1 MTGLLTAV
9 YLFKCYSFSFWII
22 SSLQIQLE
30 ICANLAK
37 YSLDYKKY
45 IKKWTKLV
53 IMEVLRMCNPSLK
66 WKIPKWHCPQNL
78 FHWSVQTIWFKC
90 KGMWK
95 WALHQ
100 NISLCMHF
108 DWVIKIVCSR
118 ISRNCLKQTPAI
130 KFKKREDNLKI
141 ICNPRESTCPVSR
154 GKRKS
159 TYSREWPVCFPQV
172 LLCFDLWPYRA
183 GEASFIEVPTPW
195 QQDHRRPQA
204 SLHQNP
210 TMVPVLILSLWPKA
224 YFKTKVQ
231 KWIALSLIKLWNA
244 TF

>member
-37 YSLDYKKY
+37 YSLDYKNY

-53 IMEVLRMCNPSLK
+53 ILEVLRVCNPSLK
-66 WKIPKWHCPQNL
+66 WKIPKWHRPQNL
-78 FHWSVQTIWFKC
+78 FHWSVQTVWFKC

-118 ISRNCLKQTPAI
+118 ISRNCLKQTPTI

-141 ICNPRESTCPVSR
+141 ICSPRKSMCPVSR

-159 TYSREWPVCFPQV
+159 TSSTAWLACSSPKYCYVLTFGPTEQVKYLSQKSQPLDSKMGPQET
-172 LLCFDLWPYRA
+172 A
-183 GEASFIEVPTPW
+183 GIPASES
-195 QQDHRRPQA
+195 HRGPCPHSELMAQ
-204 SLHQNP
+204 S
-210 TMVPVLILSLWPKA
+210 I
-224 YFKTKVQ
+224 F
-231 KWIALSLIKLWNA
+231 
-244 TF
+244 

>member
-1 MTGLLTAV
+1 
-9 YLFKCYSFSFWII
+9 
-22 SSLQIQLE
+22 
-30 ICANLAK
+30 
-37 YSLDYKKY
+37 
-45 IKKWTKLV
+45 
-53 IMEVLRMCNPSLK
+53 MCNPSLK

-183 GEASFIEVPTPW
+183 GEASFIEVPTPR
-195 QQDHRRPQA
+195 QQDGTTGDHRHPCIRIPPW
-204 SLHQNP
+204 SLSSFWAYGPKH
-210 TMVPVLILSLWPKA
+210 ILKQRFRNELLFLWSNFEMPH
-224 YFKTKVQ
+224 FKRSYNYKRKKKQFQLSRVIM
-231 KWIALSLIKLWNA
+231 IAWQDQSKEK
-244 TF
+244 